1 MHVIV
6 IRQIAFVI
14 SCSFSFE
21 LWIVN
26 LVGHFVFSFSFFF
39 VYYYISQLSF
49 LFKFRTKIIFRS
61 RSWNALIIV
70 KVILMSEPSV

>member
-6 IRQIAFVI
+6 IRQTAFVI

-26 LVGHFVFSFSFFF
+26 LVGHFVLVFQFFW
-39 VYYYISQLSF
+39 LSITTSHSLVF
-49 LFKFRTKIIFRS
+49 CLNLEQELF
-61 RSWNALIIV
+61 
-70 KVILMSEPSV
+70 